1 MLKRPRLIALLGPT
15 ASGKSSLALPL
26 ARDLGLEIVN
36 CDSRQVYRE
45 MDIGTAKPTTDERRA
60 VPHHLLDLVS
70 PAEPFSAG
78 DYLRAARPCLEE
90 LWRAGR
96 VPLLVGGTGF
106 YFDALQHGLPEVA
119 TDDGSQE
126 RWQARL
132 DAEGLPALVD
142 ELRRRDPEGAAR
154 VDLAN
159 PRRVQRALAILE
171 ATGGSL
177 AAAHRRTGG
186 LEAEFLVLVGTR
198 PRQDLWER
206 IRQRVGEMVAGGLAD
221 EARRLLAVYGRSAPG
236 LRAIGYAEWE
246 PFLRGA
252 VDADEV
258 VRQIVI
264 HTRQYAKRQETW
276 FRKRPGVP
284 LLAFDDPALPGR
296 LAADITR
303 FLAG

>member
-1 MLKRPRLIALLGPT
+1 MLKRPRLVALLGPT
-15 ASGKSSLALPL
+15 ASGKSSLALQL

-45 MDIGTAKPTTDERRA
+45 MDIGTAKATPAERSA

-78 DYLRAARPCLEE
+78 DYLRAARPCLEN

-106 YFDALQHGLPEVA
+106 YFDALQHGLPEVPA
-119 TDDGSQE
+119 DEGGQE

-154 VDLAN
+154 IDLAN
-159 PRRVQRALAILE
+159 PRRVLRALAIIE
-171 ATGGSL
+171 ATGGPL
-177 AAAHRRTGG
+177 AAAHRRTGAVD
-186 LEAEFLVLVGTR
+186 AEFLVLVGTR

-206 IRQRVGEMVAGGLAD
+206 IRHRVGEMVAAGLPD
-221 EARRLLAVYGRSAPG
+221 EAKRLLAAYGPSAPG

-246 PFLRGA
+246 PFVQGA
-252 VDADEV
+252 IDADEV

-284 LLAFDDPALPGR
+284 LLAFDDPSLPGR
-296 LAADITR
+296 LAADISR